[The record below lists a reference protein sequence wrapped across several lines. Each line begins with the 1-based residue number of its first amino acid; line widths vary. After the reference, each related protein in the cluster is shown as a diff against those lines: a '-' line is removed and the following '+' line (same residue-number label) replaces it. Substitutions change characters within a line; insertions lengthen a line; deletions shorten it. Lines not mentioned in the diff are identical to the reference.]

1 MSLWRRIR
9 DAVAGGMRQ
18 RVTLAGFGYSLAIAV
33 VCALAFASGNNLLF
47 LLLALM
53 MGMLLVSGFLSRLSL
68 ADLELD
74 IAFPDHIPARRAVPG
89 VMKLKNDKTWMPSF
103 SIHVRG
109 TPGSVYSSH
118 LYFPLLAGGGTVQE
132 SIQVSFEKR
141 GLHSKNSFLLSSR
154 FPFGFAERRVEVTL
168 GREVLVYPCL
178 DRQPG
183 FEEIFG
189 FLHGEIEEQA
199 RGRGTDFYRIRPYEA
214 LESARHV
221 DWRASAHTGELQVR
235 EFTRE
240 QEPLVEVF
248 LDLGVVEGER
258 GFFELA
264 VDCTAYL
271 VWEVSSRGCR
281 VRLRTQDFDVTAPNE
296 GDAYTMLKYL
306 ALVEPKRAGKI
317 VEPGRE
323 ESIQVVFSPHPES
336 VAAHGW
342 HRALLVGLSQLGTSA
357 ARGGE
362 SPAGPQFD
370 HRH

>member
-1 MSLWRRIR
+1 MKLWRRIWG
-9 DAVAGGMRQ
+9 AIASGMRQ
-18 RVTLAGFGYSLAIAV
+18 RITLAGFGYSLAIAV

-53 MGMLLVSGFLSRLSL
+53 MGMLLVSGFLNRLSL
-68 ADLELD
+68 AGLELD
-74 IAFPDHIPARRAVPG
+74 IAFPDHIPARRNVPG
-89 VMKLKNDKTWMPSF
+89 VMKLKNEKTWMPSF

-118 LYFPLLAGGGTVQE
+118 LYFPLLAGGATVRE
-132 SIQVSFEKR
+132 SIQVNFAKR

-178 DRQPG
+178 DRQESFDG
-183 FEEIFG
+183 IFG
-189 FLHGEIEEQA
+189 RLQGEIEDQA

-240 QEPLVEVF
+240 QEPMVEVF
-248 LDLGVVEGER
+248 LDLEIGDSDR
-258 GFFELA
+258 AFFERA
-264 VDCTAYL
+264 VDCSAYL
-271 VWEVSSRGCR
+271 IWEVSKRGCR
-281 VRLRTQDFDVTAPNE
+281 VRFRTQDFDVTAPNE

-306 ALVEPKRAGKI
+306 ALVTPQRTLKL

-323 ESIQVVFSPHPES
+323 ESIQVVFSPHPEK
-336 VAAHGW
+336 VAEQGW
-342 HRALLVGLSQLGTSA
+342 HRALLVGLSQLGTDAGSGA
-357 ARGGE
+357 ETGT
-362 SPAGPQFD
+362 GPQFD